1 MKMSDL
7 KVGGRYKNTKCNL
20 TNKKYVVI
28 VKIDEHRCYFECYNS
43 TFAIFKD
50 NFIKW
55 FAPDKEYNVK
65 RILECLK

>member
-7 KVGGRYKNTKCNL
+7 KVGVRYKNIKCNL
-20 TNKKYVVI
+20 IDEKYVVI
-28 VKIDEHRCYFECYNS
+28 VKIDETRCYFENDNS
-43 TFAIFKD
+43 TFGIFKT
-50 NFIKW
+50 NFINW